1 MTASGGLASGDAAF
15 GRRSL
20 RRRFYSGNARYVA
33 KARWGVV
40 VLVVLCAAIQVGVSP
55 DITSM
60 FCAVS
65 AGLIG
70 ILVFC
75 YCTKPSRIE
84 RHTISTLVVLGFQVH
99 STLAALIVQT
109 LVWKPITFNLEAP
122 VATFSVL
129 ALLQLWAM
137 ALHWFY
143 AQSRVMQAVTITIRQ
158 RMFAPLGLYRSP
170 TNRQLWSMGLLGSFA
185 SWYAHADR
193 WGEDNFGDIA
203 FKLLAGLSQFS
214 VAPFLIP
221 IAGYLLD
228 PPDGKRT
235 FNWLALTVYS
245 TLTLYIALARNSR
258 GVFAVN
264 VLTVVICL
272 AVAIV
277 IGRFI
282 LTRRRMIWMA
292 VAVLLSPIPAGI
304 LSDLATAMVI
314 ARDDRSDI
322 SSQDL
327 VLSTIGTY
335 FDGEALR
342 SRQETDRILAEGSY
356 NEIYIDNPLLAR
368 FVSTKYIDHN
378 IALGLSLSQT
388 GGGLARE
395 NAVNQLLLLLPTP
408 VLNFFAPE
416 LDKSSNAF
424 SSGDYYNFLVTG
436 DELGGYRT
444 GSSIA
449 DGFVLL
455 GAFYVVVFAI
465 FALANFI
472 IGDALTIRMRDGH
485 ALLSAL
491 ACICIVRF
499 FMNGLMDESV
509 TAQAGNL
516 IRALPQT
523 VLLYALIFW
532 LTRGVKLR

>member
-1 MTASGGLASGDAAF
+1 MIGSGGLASGDVAF
-15 GRRSL
+15 GRGSVQGQ
-20 RRRFYSGNARYVA
+20 RRRNSRYVTQ
-33 KARWGVV
+33 ARWGVAIAI
-40 VLVVLCAAIQVGVSP
+40 LLCTAIQLAISLELAN
-55 DITSM
+55 M
-60 FCAVS
+60 FGAVS
-65 AGLIG
+65 AGLTG
-70 ILVFC
+70 ILVFS

-84 RHTISTLVVLGFQVH
+84 RHTISTLVVLGFQIH
-99 STLAALIVQT
+99 SSLAALMVQT
-109 LVWKPITFNLEAP
+109 FAWKPITFNLEAP

-129 ALLQLWAM
+129 ALLQIWAV

-143 AQSRVMQAVTITIRQ
+143 AQSRLMQAATGTIRQ
-158 RMFAPLGLYRSP
+158 RIFAPLGLYRSP
-170 TNRQLWSMGLLGSFA
+170 TNRQLWWMGLLGSFA
-185 SWYAHADR
+185 SWYVHADR

-221 IAGYLLD
+221 IAGYLID
-228 PPDGKRT
+228 PPGGKRSV
-235 FNWLALTVYS
+235 NWLALSAYCA
-245 TLTLYIALARNSR
+245 LTLYIALARNSR

-264 VLTVVICL
+264 VLTVLICL
-272 AVAIV
+272 ALAVV

-282 LTRRRMIWMA
+282 LTRRRGIWLA
-292 VAVLLSPIPAGI
+292 VTVVISPIPAGI

-314 ARDDRSDI
+314 ARDDRSDL

-327 VLSTIGTY
+327 VLSTIDTY
-335 FDGEALR
+335 FDREALQ
-342 SRQETDRILAEGSY
+342 SRQEMDRILAEGSY

-368 FVSTKYIDHN
+368 FVATKYIDHN

-388 GGGLARE
+388 GEGLARE

-416 LDKSSNAF
+416 LEKSGNAF

-449 DGFVLL
+449 DGFVVL
-455 GAFYVVVFAI
+455 GSFYLVVFAI
-465 FALANFI
+465 FALATFI
-472 IGDALTIRMRDGH
+472 VGDALAIRMRDGH
-485 ALLSAL
+485 VLLSAL

-509 TAQAGNL
+509 AVQVGNL
-516 IRALPQT
+516 VRALPQT
-523 VLLYALIFW
+523 VLLYVLMFW

>member
-1 MTASGGLASGDAAF
+1 MIGSGGLADDNAVLGMRTMPRP
-15 GRRSL
+15 RRGNF
-20 RRRFYSGNARYVA
+20 RFVA
-33 KARWGVV
+33 KARWGAAF
-40 VLVVLCAAIQVGVSP
+40 LILLCTMLQFAISP
-55 DITSM
+55 DMTNA
-60 FCAVS
+60 FCAGTV
-65 AGLIG
+65 GLIG
-70 ILVFC
+70 TWAFT
-75 YCTKPSRIE
+75 YCTDPRRIE
-84 RHTISTLVVLGFQVH
+84 RFTISTLMLLGFQVH
-99 STLAALIVQT
+99 SSLAALIVQT
-109 LVWKPITFNLEAP
+109 FAWKPITFNLEAP
-122 VATFSVL
+122 VATFSFL

-143 AQSRVMQAVTITIRQ
+143 AQSRVMRIATTAIRQ
-158 RMFAPLGLYRSP
+158 RMFASLGLYHSP
-170 TNRQLWSMGLLGSFA
+170 TNRQLWWMGLLGSFA
-185 SWYAHADR
+185 SWYTNADR

-221 IAGYLLD
+221 IAAYLID
-228 PPDGKRT
+228 PPNGKRSI
-235 FNWLALTVYS
+235 NWLSLTVYCA
-245 TLTLYIALARNSR
+245 LTLYIALARNSR

-264 VLTVVICL
+264 ILTVLICFAA
-272 AVAIV
+272 AVV

-282 LTRRRMIWMA
+282 LTRRRVIWLA
-292 VAVLLSPIPAGI
+292 VAILLSPIPAGI

-327 VLSTIGTY
+327 VFSTIGTY
-335 FDGEALR
+335 FDGEALQ
-342 SRQETDRILAEGSY
+342 SRRETDRILAEGSY
-356 NEIYIDNPLLAR
+356 NEIYVDNPLLAR

-388 GGGLARE
+388 GEGLARE

-416 LDKSSNAF
+416 LDKSGNAF

-436 DELGGYRT
+436 DEPGSYRT

-449 DGFVLL
+449 DGFVVL

-472 IGDALTIRMRDGH
+472 VGDALTIRTRDGH
-485 ALLSAL
+485 VLLSAL
-491 ACICIVRF
+491 ACIYVTRF
-499 FMNGLMDESV
+499 FMNGLMDESIAV
-509 TAQAGNL
+509 QVGNL
-516 IRALPQT
+516 VRALPQT
-523 VLLYALIFW
+523 VLLYLLMFW

>member
-1 MTASGGLASGDAAF
+1 MTESGGLASGDAAF
-15 GRRSL
+15 GWRSL
-20 RRRFYSGNARYVA
+20 RRRIDSGNARYVA

-40 VLVVLCAAIQVGVSP
+40 VLVLLCAAIQAGISP
-55 DITSM
+55 DIANV

-65 AGLIG
+65 AGLVG
-70 ILVFC
+70 AWVFS
-75 YCTKPSRIE
+75 YCTRPGRIE

-109 LVWKPITFNLEAP
+109 LAWKPITFNLEAP
-122 VATFSVL
+122 VTTFSAL
-129 ALLQLWAM
+129 ALLQIWAA
-137 ALHWFY
+137 ALHWLY
-143 AQSRVMQAVTITIRQ
+143 IQSRVMHAITFTIRQ
-158 RMFAPLGLYRSP
+158 RIFAPLGVYRAP
-170 TNRQLWSMGLLGSFA
+170 TNRQLWWMGLLGSFA
-185 SWYAHADR
+185 SWYTNADR

-221 IAGYLLD
+221 IAAYLID
-228 PPDGKRT
+228 PPDRKRQV
-235 FNWLALTVYS
+235 NWLTLTAYCA
-245 TLTLYIALARNSR
+245 LTLYIALARNSR
-258 GVFAVN
+258 GAFAIN
-264 VLTVVICL
+264 ALTVLLCL
-272 AVAIV
+272 AIAVL

-282 LTRRRMIWMA
+282 LTRRGMIWMA
-292 VAVLLSPIPAGI
+292 AAVLLSPIPAGI

-322 SSQDL
+322 SSQEL

-335 FDGEALR
+335 FDGQALQ
-342 SRQETDRILAEGSY
+342 SRREMDRILAEGSY
-356 NEIYIDNPLLAR
+356 NEIYVDNPLLAL

-388 GGGLARE
+388 GEDLARE

-408 VLNFFAPE
+408 VLNFIAPG
-416 LDKSSNAF
+416 LDKSGYAF

-449 DGFVLL
+449 DGFVVL
-455 GAFYVVVFAI
+455 GAFYMAVFAL
-465 FALANFI
+465 FAFASFLV
-472 IGDALTIRMRDGH
+472 GDALIIRMADGRV
-485 ALLSAL
+485 LLSTL
-491 ACICIVRF
+491 ACICITRF

-509 TAQAGNL
+509 AVQAGNL
-516 IRALPQT
+516 VRALPQT
-523 VLLYALIFW
+523 VLLYVLMFW
-532 LTRGVKLR
+532 LTRGVTLR

>member
-1 MTASGGLASGDAAF
+1 MTGSGSLASGDLVF
-15 GRRSL
+15 GRRSAQGQ
-20 RRRFYSGNARYVA
+20 RRHNSRYVTQV
-33 KARWGVV
+33 RWGVV
-40 VLVVLCAAIQVGVSP
+40 IAILLCTAIQLVISP
-55 DITSM
+55 ELANM

-65 AGLIG
+65 VGLTG
-70 ILVFC
+70 ILVFS
-75 YCTKPSRIE
+75 YCTKLRRIE
-84 RHTISTLVVLGFQVH
+84 RSTISTLVVLGFQVH
-99 STLAALIVQT
+99 TSLAALIVQT
-109 LVWKPITFNLEAP
+109 LAWKPITFNLEAP

-129 ALLQLWAM
+129 ALLQLWAV

-143 AQSRVMQAVTITIRQ
+143 AQSRAMQAATMAIRQ
-158 RMFAPLGLYRSP
+158 RILAPLGLYRSP
-170 TNRQLWSMGLLGSFA
+170 TNRQLWWMGLLGSFA

-203 FKLLAGLSQFS
+203 FKLLAGMSQFS

-221 IAGYLLD
+221 VAAYLID
-228 PPDGKRT
+228 PPNGKRSV
-235 FNWLALTVYS
+235 NWFALTAYCAM
-245 TLTLYIALARNSR
+245 TLYIALARNSR

-264 VLTVVICL
+264 VLTVLICL
-272 AVAIV
+272 AIAVV

-282 LTRRRMIWMA
+282 LMRRRVIWLA

-314 ARDDRSDI
+314 ARDDRADI

-327 VLSTIGTY
+327 VFSTIGTY
-335 FDGEALR
+335 FDGEALQ
-342 SRQETDRILAEGSY
+342 SRREMERLLAEGSY

-368 FVSTKYIDHN
+368 FVATKYIDHN
-378 IALGLSLSQT
+378 VALGLSLSQA
-388 GGGLARE
+388 GEELARE
-395 NAVNQLLLLLPTP
+395 NALNQLLLLLPTP

-416 LDKSSNAF
+416 LDKSGNAF

-449 DGFVLL
+449 DGFVVL
-455 GAFYVVVFAI
+455 GPFYVVVFAL
-465 FALANFI
+465 FAFATFI
-472 IGDALTIRMRDGH
+472 VGDALTIRMRDGH
-485 ALLSAL
+485 VLLSAL

-509 TAQAGNL
+509 AVQAGNL
-516 IRALPQT
+516 VRALPQT
-523 VLLYALIFW
+523 VLLYALVFW

>member
-1 MTASGGLASGDAAF
+1 MIGSGGLASGDVVF
-15 GRRSL
+15 GRRSVQGQ
-20 RRRFYSGNARYVA
+20 RRRNSRYVTQ
-33 KARWGVV
+33 ARWVV
-40 VLVVLCAAIQVGVSP
+40 AIAILLCTAIQLAISP
-55 DITSM
+55 ELANM

-70 ILVFC
+70 ILVFS
-75 YCTKPSRIE
+75 YCTKPRRIE
-84 RHTISTLVVLGFQVH
+84 RFTISTLVVLGFQAH
-99 STLAALIVQT
+99 SSLAALIVQT
-109 LVWKPITFNLEAP
+109 FAWKPVTFNLEAP
-122 VATFSVL
+122 VATFSAL
-129 ALLQLWAM
+129 ALLQIWAV

-143 AQSRVMQAVTITIRQ
+143 AQSRVMQVATTAIRQ
-158 RMFAPLGLYRSP
+158 RMFAPLGLYHSP
-170 TNRQLWSMGLLGSFA
+170 TNRQLWWMGLLGSFA
-185 SWYAHADR
+185 SWYTNADR

-221 IAGYLLD
+221 IAAYLID
-228 PPDGKRT
+228 PPNGKRSI
-235 FNWLALTVYS
+235 NWLSLTVYCA
-245 TLTLYIALARNSR
+245 LTLYIALARNSR

-264 VLTVVICL
+264 VLTVLICL
-272 AVAIV
+272 AIAVM
-277 IGRFI
+277 IGRLI
-282 LTRRRMIWMA
+282 LTRRRVIWLA
-292 VAVLLSPIPAGI
+292 VAILLSPIPAGI

-327 VLSTIGTY
+327 VFSTIGTY
-335 FDGEALR
+335 FDGEALQ
-342 SRQETDRILAEGSY
+342 SRRETDRILAEGSY
-356 NEIYIDNPLLAR
+356 NEIYVDNPLLAR

-388 GGGLARE
+388 GEGLARE

-436 DELGGYRT
+436 DEPGSYRT
-444 GSSIA
+444 GSSVA
-449 DGFVLL
+449 DGFVVL

-465 FALANFI
+465 FVFANFM

-485 ALLSAL
+485 VLLSAL
-491 ACICIVRF
+491 ACICITRF
-499 FMNGLMDESV
+499 FMNGLMDESIAV
-509 TAQAGNL
+509 QAGNL
-516 IRALPQT
+516 VRALPQT
-523 VLLYALIFW
+523 ELLYVLMFW
-532 LTRGVKLR
+532 LTRGVRLR

>member
-1 MTASGGLASGDAAF
+1 MMGSGGLASGDVAF
-15 GRRSL
+15 GRRSVQGQ
-20 RRRFYSGNARYVA
+20 RRRNSRYVTQ
-33 KARWGVV
+33 ARWGVAIAI
-40 VLVVLCAAIQVGVSP
+40 LLCTAIQLAISP
-55 DITSM
+55 ELANI
-60 FCAVS
+60 FCVVS
-65 AGLIG
+65 AGLTG
-70 ILVFC
+70 IVVFC
-75 YCTKPSRIE
+75 YCTQPRRIE
-84 RHTISTLVVLGFQVH
+84 RFTISTLVVLGFQVH
-99 STLAALIVQT
+99 SSLTALMLQT
-109 LVWKPITFNLEAP
+109 FAWKPITFNLEAP

-129 ALLQLWAM
+129 ALLQIWAV
-137 ALHWFY
+137 ALHWFH
-143 AQSRVMQAVTITIRQ
+143 AQSRVMQAATGTIRQ
-158 RMFAPLGLYRSP
+158 RIFAPLGLYRSP
-170 TNRQLWSMGLLGSFA
+170 TNRQLWWMGLLGSFA

-203 FKLLAGLSQFS
+203 LKLLAGLSQFS

-221 IAGYLLD
+221 IAAYLID
-228 PPDGKRT
+228 PPGGKRSV
-235 FNWLALTVYS
+235 NWLALSAYCA
-245 TLTLYIALARNSR
+245 LTLYVALARNSR

-264 VLTVVICL
+264 VLTVLICL
-272 AVAIV
+272 ALAVM

-282 LTRRRMIWMA
+282 LTRRRVIWLV
-292 VAVLLSPIPAGI
+292 VAVVISPIPAGI

-335 FDGEALR
+335 FDREALQ
-342 SRQETDRILAEGSY
+342 SRQEMERILAEGSY

-368 FVSTKYIDHN
+368 FVATKYIDHN
-378 IALGLSLSQT
+378 IALGFSLSQA
-388 GGGLARE
+388 GEGLARE
-395 NAVNQLLLLLPTP
+395 NAVHQLLLLLPTP

-416 LDKSSNAF
+416 LDKSGNAF

-449 DGFVLL
+449 DGFVVL
-455 GAFYVVVFAI
+455 GSLYLVVFAT
-465 FALANFI
+465 FAFATFI
-472 IGDALTIRMRDGH
+472 VGDALAIRMRDGGV
-485 ALLSAL
+485 LLSAL

-509 TAQAGNL
+509 AVQAGNL
-516 IRALPQT
+516 VRALPQT
-523 VLLYALIFW
+523 TLLYLLMFW

>member
-1 MTASGGLASGDAAF
+1 MTESGSLTGISAAF
-15 GRRSL
+15 GGSVPQRQRR
-20 RRRFYSGNARYVA
+20 GNARYVT
-33 KARWGVV
+33 KARWSAVF
-40 VLVVLCAAIQVGVSP
+40 LILLCAMLQVAISP
-55 DITSM
+55 DITNM

-65 AGLIG
+65 AGLVGTWI
-70 ILVFC
+70 FA
-75 YCTKPSRIE
+75 YCTQPRRIE

-99 STLAALIVQT
+99 SSLAALIVQT
-109 LVWKPITFNLEAP
+109 FAWKPITFNLEAP
-122 VATFSVL
+122 VTTFSAL
-129 ALLQLWAM
+129 ALLQIWAV

-143 AQSRVMQAVTITIRQ
+143 TQSQLMQAITATIR
-158 RMFAPLGLYRSP
+158 RRIFASLGLYRSP
-170 TNRQLWSMGLLGSFA
+170 TNRQLWWMGLLGSFA
-185 SWYAHADR
+185 SWYTHADR

-221 IAGYLLD
+221 IAGCLID
-228 PPDGKRT
+228 PPDRRRQVG
-235 FNWLALTVYS
+235 WLALGAYS
-245 TLTLYIALARNSR
+245 ALALYIALARNSR

-264 VLTVVICL
+264 ALTVLICL
-272 AVAIV
+272 AIAVL
-277 IGRFI
+277 IGRFG

-322 SSQDL
+322 SSQEL

-335 FDGEALR
+335 FDGQALQ
-342 SRQETDRILAEGSY
+342 SRREIDRILAEGSY

-388 GGGLARE
+388 GEDLARE

-408 VLNFFAPE
+408 VLNFIAPG
-416 LDKSSNAF
+416 LDKSGYAF

-436 DELGGYRT
+436 DELGSYRT

-449 DGFVLL
+449 DGFIVL
-455 GAFYVVVFAI
+455 GAFYVPVFAL
-465 FALANFI
+465 FAFASFLV
-472 IGDALTIRMRDGH
+472 GDALVTRMPDGRV
-485 ALLSAL
+485 LLSAL
-491 ACICIVRF
+491 ACILIVRF
-499 FMNGLMDESV
+499 FINGLMDESV
-509 TAQAGNL
+509 AVQAGNL
-516 IRALPQT
+516 ARALPQT
-523 VLLYALIFW
+523 VLLYVLMFW